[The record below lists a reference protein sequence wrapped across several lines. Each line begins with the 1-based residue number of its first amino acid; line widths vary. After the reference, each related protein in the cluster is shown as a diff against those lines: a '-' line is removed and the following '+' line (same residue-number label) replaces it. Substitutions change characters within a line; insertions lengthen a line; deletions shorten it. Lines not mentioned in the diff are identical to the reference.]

1 MSVGLWLADV
11 IVVTGVLVLTLAVY
25 GVMRLPDTFAR
36 IHSASKAAALGVMIL
51 LVASFTS
58 AQADLSVRAL
68 VVVLFLSITAPVGS
82 HAVARL
88 ERACRRGELPTCG
101 DDAAMIEMR
110 KSPRATAGSSRTAHR
125 DRASPGPERQDRRR
139 RPDQ

>member
-1 MSVGLWLADV
+1 MSLGLVLSDV
-11 IVVTGVLVLTLAVY
+11 LVVVGVLVLTLAVY

-51 LVASFTS
+51 LFASFTS
-58 AQADLSVRAL
+58 GQADLIVRAL
-68 VVVLFLSITAPVGS
+68 VVVLFLSITAPVSS

-88 ERACRRGELPTCG
+88 ERACRCG
-101 DDAAMIEMR
+101 DLPSCSDDTEAEMR

-125 DRASPGPERQDRRR
+125 DRATARPVTPDRRR
-139 RPDQ
+139 RP